1 MVPETGLHDKGGKV
15 TRSKGTSTE
24 EAQGEVGDGVYK
36 WTVPDDDISGGAALL
51 TLQ

>member
-24 EAQGEVGDGVYK
+24 DGDGVYK